1 MRGIMKFYLK
11 NGDLSVYALA
21 CGYVQTY
28 DRDSVYTKLYHSNG
42 VYVVRTWS
50 PLGRRAKEETFR
62 LVSEARQAFRSHV
75 KLTLKDLEG

>member
-1 MRGIMKFYLK
+1 MKFYNK
-11 NGDLSVYALA
+11 DGSLSVYALA
-21 CGYVQTY
+21 CGYVQNH
-28 DRDSVYTKLYHSNG
+28 DRDDIYTKLYRDNG

-50 PLGRRAKEETFR
+50 PLGRKAKEETFR